1 MATSREPS
9 SRTCDALRVIAVDD
23 RAHFRALLRR
33 LIDATPGFEVVDEA
47 GTGERAVAAVRK
59 HHPDLVLMDIDMPGV
74 DGIEAT
80 RSIKRE
86 LPSTV
91 VVLVSATHPDDLPSK
106 QDVRV
111 ADAIVWK
118 PRLRP
123 ALIEKIW
130 RRCGAAP
137 ASA

>member
-23 RAHFRALLRR
+23 RGHFRALLRK

-47 GTGERAVAAVRK
+47 GSGGQAVAAVRQ
-59 HHPDLVLMDIDMPGV
+59 HHPDLVLMDIDMPGD

-91 VVLVSATHPDDLPSK
+91 VVLVSATHPDDLPSM
-106 QDVRV
+106 QNVRI

-118 PRLRP
+118 PNLRP
-123 ALIEKIW
+123 ALIEEIW
-130 RRCGAAP
+130 RNRSEAP